1 MPSFDLIKEFG
12 VRKVKSVVLD
22 DLQMLVKMM
31 KGLDKKTLECMVLVD
46 NENTSLGY
54 CEGMPSGPEEQTL
67 IKANHLLFT
76 GLLALVKA
84 AKLTVGK
91 SYNIEVEDECKATLH
106 FVKLDG
112 KTRVYAFEIN
122 LK

>member
-22 DLQMLVKMM
+22 DLQILVKMM
-31 KGLDKKTLECMVLVD
+31 KGLEKKTLECMVLVD
-46 NENTSLGY
+46 KENTSLGY

-84 AKLTVGK
+84 EKLSVGK
-91 SYNIEVEDECKATLH
+91 SYNLEAVDEWKATLH
-106 FVKLDG
+106 FIKLDG